1 MKSTLTFL
9 FAAIVAL
16 SGAQAKYDVMLGKKK
31 LGTAAVHQ
39 KLREDGGKVVQMT
52 IELRDEK
59 DQDTKIRVESQFDK
73 TGSPVRKFMETSVS
87 GRVKKT
93 VVATFDEAGANVV
106 ISDGGVRST
115 KSVTLVANANRANA
129 AEFWFVRD
137 KPKPK
142 AKVVAYTFDLDTLSW
157 QLTTSVYKGESTV
170 GGIKGHEVGTERYV
184 TLLDNLGLPLI
195 VDMGATRLVRK

>member
-1 MKSTLTFL
+1 MKATLTFL

-16 SGAQAKYDVMLGKKK
+16 SGAQAKYDVMLSKKK

-52 IELRDEK
+52 IELGGEK

-73 TGSPVRKFMETSVS
+73 SGAPVRKFMETSVG

-170 GGIKGHEVGTERYV
+170 SGLKGHEVGTERYV
-184 TLLDNLGLPLI
+184 TLLDNQGLPLI